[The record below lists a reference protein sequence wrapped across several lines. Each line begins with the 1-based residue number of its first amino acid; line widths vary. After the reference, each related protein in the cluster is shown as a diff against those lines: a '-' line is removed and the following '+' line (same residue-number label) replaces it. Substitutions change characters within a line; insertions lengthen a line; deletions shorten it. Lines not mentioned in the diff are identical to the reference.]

1 MAEMDMLSGI
11 AAAMQ
16 RVMQIHLPSR
26 IESVT
31 SSRETGK
38 GSNDKGKDR
47 HFMLGLRLW
56 MQARSDE
63 GDTMV
68 VSVDRTDKFDRSPLS
83 VDCSQEEFSTI
94 EASPHQVLRRTA
106 EKS

>member
-16 RVMQIHLPSR
+16 RVMQIQLQSR

-38 GSNDKGKDR
+38 GSNDKGKDTF
-47 HFMLGLRLW
+47 HVGTAL
-56 MQARSDE
+56 
-63 GDTMV
+63 
-68 VSVDRTDKFDRSPLS
+68 VD
-83 VDCSQEEFSTI
+83 
-94 EASPHQVLRRTA
+94 ASAV
-106 EKS
+106 